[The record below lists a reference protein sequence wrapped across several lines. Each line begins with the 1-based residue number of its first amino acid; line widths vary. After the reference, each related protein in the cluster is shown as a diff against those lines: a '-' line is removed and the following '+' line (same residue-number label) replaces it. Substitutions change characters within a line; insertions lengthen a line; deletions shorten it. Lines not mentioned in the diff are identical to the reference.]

1 MTDEQLQAKKA
12 AILQYTGV
20 GLPFERACILV
31 NLDPD
36 SIKVLQDDRAFQF
49 CIQQAQAT
57 LEYSLLEQIVEVAK
71 RSSRTE
77 LTGDAKWLL
86 EKLNPEAWGKKDNA
100 ASSFLGFV
108 IPNEYDGV

>member
-1 MTDEQLQAKKA
+1 MTEEQLQAKKA

-20 GLPFERACILV
+20 GLPFDRACILV

-36 SIKVLQDDRAFQF
+36 SIKLLQDDRVFQF
-49 CIQQAQAT
+49 CIQQGQAT

-77 LTGDAKWLL
+77 LTGDARWLL
-86 EKLNPEAWGKKDNA
+86 EKLNPDAWGKKDTA
-100 ASSFLGFV
+100 ASGFLGFV